1 MSISK
6 EKTKELVNSNGK
18 NSEDTGLTES
28 QVAIFTERIRNL
40 TDHLK
45 VNKKDKS
52 AQRGLM
58 LLVAKRSR
66 LLKYLKKNS
75 LDSYKTLIEKLEL
88 RK

>member
-1 MSISK
+1 MSITK
-6 EKTKELVNSNGK
+6 EKTQELVSSNGK
-18 NSEDTGLTES
+18 NSEDTGSTES
-28 QVAIFTERIRNL
+28 QVAIFTERIKNL

-45 VNKKDKS
+45 GNKKDKS

-58 LLVAKRSR
+58 LLVAKRAR

-75 LDSYKTLIEKLEL
+75 LSSYKTLIDKLEL

>member
-18 NSEDTGLTES
+18 NSEDTGSTES

-58 LLVAKRSR
+58 LLVAKRAR

-75 LDSYKTLIEKLEL
+75 LSSYKTLIDKLEL

>member
-1 MSISK
+1 MSITK
-6 EKTKELVNSNGK
+6 EKTKELIGSNGK
-18 NSEDTGLTES
+18 NSEDTGATES
-28 QVAIFTERIRNL
+28 QIAIFTERIRNL

-58 LLVAKRSR
+58 LLVAKRAR
-66 LLKYLKKNS
+66 LLKYLKKCS
-75 LDSYKTLIEKLEL
+75 LDGYKALIEKLEL

>member
-1 MSISK
+1 MSI
-6 EKTKELVNSNGK
+6 TKDKMQELVNENGK
-18 NSEDTGLTES
+18 NSEDTGATES

-40 TDHLK
+40 TEHLK

-58 LLVAKRSR
+58 LLVAKRAR
-66 LLKYLKKNS
+66 LLKYLKKTR
-75 LDSYKTLIEKLEL
+75 LEDYKKLVEKLGI

>member
-18 NSEDTGLTES
+18 NSEDTGSTES